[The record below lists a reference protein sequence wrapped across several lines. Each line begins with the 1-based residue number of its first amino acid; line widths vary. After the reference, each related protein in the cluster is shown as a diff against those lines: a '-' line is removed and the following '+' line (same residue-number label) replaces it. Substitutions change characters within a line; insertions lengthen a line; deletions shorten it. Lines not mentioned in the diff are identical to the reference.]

1 MFKKSKAR
9 IVSDAVSGV
18 VLLCSILAFI
28 LIVAFTGKWHP
39 TWVILPC
46 AIVFV
51 SVLTIIVNALTRVK
65 SDNDDNVKE
74 TFNKKNKI

>member
-1 MFKKSKAR
+1 MWRRSKAR
-9 IVSDAVSGV
+9 VISDAISGV

-28 LIVAFTGKWHP
+28 LIVAFTGTWHP

-51 SVLTIIVNALTRVK
+51 SVLTIIVNATSSVQK
-65 SDNDDNVKE
+65 SNDEDVKE